1 MKLMRT
7 RIAFFLMPFALLA
20 SACGNT
26 AQQNTV
32 IQINMNAKYPE
43 KEICLQ
49 DIAEISYVPL
59 ETTDETLFDASGSIA
74 EFSGE
79 GIVGVDS
86 WYHKLCFFTADGKAV
101 GVIDRKGQ
109 GPEEYLHLDNA
120 LVDREC
126 GEVYIVDRT
135 KKTLHVYALDGSFRR
150 TLKFADSSLRLNDL
164 AVYNKEYLISFH
176 DYPIDKGLNRQVT
189 PYRPA
194 VLISK
199 KNGTILDS
207 LSYEKNYV
215 ASITISRV
223 ASGEYRAPRAY
234 HRSGCS
240 LYLSD
245 IGSDTIYEIDTEH
258 HTLKPVLT
266 RRPSI
271 LQDTDGKFFL
281 HLRGMTSR
289 YAILHRQAKTITMGP
304 NFQLKDEDSH
314 FLLLD
319 RKTGDIC
326 RPRFTNR
333 EWESS
338 ETMPMIEVVAG
349 TPNCGYMKI
358 EAFQLIEALEA
369 GQLSGKLKTIAQGLK
384 EDDNP
389 VLMLVKFKR

>member
-1 MKLMRT
+1 MRT
-7 RIAFFLMPFALLA
+7 RITFFLMSFALLA
-20 SACGNT
+20 SACGNAT
-26 AQQNTV
+26 QQDAV
-32 IQINMNAKYPE
+32 IQIKMNAKYPE

-49 DIAEISYVPL
+49 DIAEISYIPL
-59 ETTDETLFDASGSIA
+59 ETTEETLFDTSGTIA
-74 EFSGE
+74 EISDK
-79 GIVGVDS
+79 GIVGVDV
-86 WYHKLCFFTADGKAV
+86 WFNKLCFFTADGKAV
-101 GVIDRKGQ
+101 GTIDKKGQ
-109 GPEEYLHLDNA
+109 GPAEYLHLDNA

-135 KKTLHVYALDGSFRR
+135 RKTLHVYALNGTYRR
-150 TLKFADSSLRLNDL
+150 TLKLGDSFLRMNDL
-164 AVYNKEYLISFH
+164 AIYNKDYLISFR
-176 DYPIDKGLNRQVT
+176 DFPIDKGLNQQVA

-199 KNGTILDS
+199 KDGAVLES

-223 ASGEYRAPRAY
+223 NSGEYRAPRVY
-234 HRSGCS
+234 HQSGRS

-245 IGSDTIYEIDTEH
+245 IGSDTIYEVDTEH
-258 HTLKPVLT
+258 HVLKPVLT
-266 RRPSI
+266 RTPSI
-271 LQDTDGKFFL
+271 LQDMDGKFFL
-281 HLRGMTSR
+281 HLRGITSR
-289 YAILHRQAKTITMGP
+289 YAILHRQAKTITMGA
-304 NFQLKDEDSH
+304 NFQLKDEESH

-333 EWESS
+333 EWKSS

-349 TPNCGYMKI
+349 TPDCGYMKM

-389 VLMLVKFKR
+389 VLMLVKFKK